1 MSHLDKL
8 RAMLEGGRSRQNTQI
23 SPGHL
28 RTLNQ
33 ELKRLNRNLE
43 RLARIKAQSSNSNEQ
58 DN

>member
-1 MSHLDKL
+1 MSQLDKV

-28 RTLNQ
+28 RTLNR

-43 RLARIKAQSSNSNEQ
+43 RLARIKEQSSNSDEQ
-58 DN
+58 SS

>member
-1 MSHLDKL
+1 MSQLDKI

-43 RLARIKAQSSNSNEQ
+43 RLARIKSQSSNSNEQ

>member
-1 MSHLDKL
+1 MSQLDKV

-43 RLARIKAQSSNSNEQ
+43 RLARIKSQSSNSNEQ

>member
-1 MSHLDKL
+1 MSQLDKV

-43 RLARIKAQSSNSNEQ
+43 RLARIKSQSSNSNER